1 MSSVNGSPSD
11 DGVKKFHEIFG
22 LFVPFYVNI
31 KVHSAILSVEGRA
44 TQMCCNAANLF
55 YSFGN
60 DFVQSM
66 NCDTEEVSIGDK
78 QRFQCIAMFAAMISK
93 LTNVKHQNP

>member
-44 TQMCCNAANLF
+44 TQMRCNAANLF

-60 DFVQSM
+60 DFVQFM

-78 QRFQCIAMFAAMISK
+78 QRFQC
-93 LTNVKHQNP
+93 LQL